1 MSNGWEKSTG
11 ALTLD
16 RRYLAVE
23 NTVAAVTV
31 TSPTAV
37 LSLEGFY
44 RLTGSDATDYNA
56 LADAMKALGLFKG
69 SDTAYGSGYDLEQPP
84 TRIQGLIM
92 FLRLLGEEETA
103 LATTAQNPFTDVPA
117 WAGPYAAYAY
127 EKGYTKGVDSAA
139 RLFGTDSAIKA
150 EEYMTFVL
158 RALGYRDSGESPD
171 FIWDASLQKAQELG
185 VLTAGE
191 YRLLAESRFLRAQ
204 VVYVSYFALDAAYK
218 EGELCWPVWR
228 APAPWTLMRSVRS
241 GRA

>member
-1 MSNGWEKSTG
+1 MPALTARAEERAAKRHEETYAAAADRLEAEADLYAARAGVLTGEGSYHAAFTDIRLKQGDVVQVSAGSGFLLLAGEASLSCPSGKVLDLSNGWEKSTG

-44 RLTGSDATDYNA
+44 RLTGSGATDYNA

-103 LATTAQNPFTDVPA
+103 LATTAQNPFADVPA
-117 WAGPYAAYAY
+117 WARPLRGP
-127 EKGYTKGVDSAA
+127 
-139 RLFGTDSAIKA
+139 
-150 EEYMTFVL
+150 
-158 RALGYRDSGESPD
+158 
-171 FIWDASLQKAQELG
+171 
-185 VLTAGE
+185 
-191 YRLLAESRFLRAQ
+191 
-204 VVYVSYFALDAAYK
+204 
-218 EGELCWPVWR
+218 
-228 APAPWTLMRSVRS
+228 TLMKRGTPRGWIQCRIVRHRQRQYWPRST
-241 GRA
+241 